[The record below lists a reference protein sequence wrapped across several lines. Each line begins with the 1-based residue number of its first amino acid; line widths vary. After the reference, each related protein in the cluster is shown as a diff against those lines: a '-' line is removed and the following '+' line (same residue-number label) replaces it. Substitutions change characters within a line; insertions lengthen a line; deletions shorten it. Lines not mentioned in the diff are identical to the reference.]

1 MGCSDVRG
9 NLYFHG
15 TAVQFGAEVLLPRYA
30 RENSMRQD
38 YSRTAEAMALLRA
51 LEQHQPTVQ
60 RIIDD
65 PFAATFLLNPFY
77 RYAVRSRWQALGLLR
92 FLRHWAPGGQE
103 FLTIRARLVDDLVT
117 AEPGLA
123 QVVILGAGFDTH
135 AWRCRTVLSHAT
147 VFEIDH
153 PATQQTKRELSQQLG
168 VPDNLRFVAVDF
180 EKDDFVERL
189 QTAGFNAELPTYF
202 VWVGVSY
209 YLTAQAVTDTL
220 QRLASLSHAGTKL
233 VWDYLLA
240 EVTAGT
246 STNRTAL
253 TQARRVA
260 QIGEPW
266 LFGLATDEL
275 AAYLASFGF
284 QLVHDYEPEE
294 LRATYCPQRQRP
306 MNYVRIAVCERV

>member
-1 MGCSDVRG
+1 
-9 NLYFHG
+9 
-15 TAVQFGAEVLLPRYA
+15 
-30 RENSMRQD
+30 MRQD
-38 YSRTAEAMALLRA
+38 YSRTAEAMALIRA
-51 LEQHQPTVQ
+51 LEQHQPAAQ
-60 RIIDD
+60 RILDD
-65 PFAATFLLNPFY
+65 PFAATFLLNGFY
-77 RYAVRSRWQALGLLR
+77 RWIARSSWRSRGLLW
-92 FLRHWAPGGQE
+92 FLRYWAPGGQE

-117 AEPGLA
+117 AEPGLR

-135 AWRCRTVLSHAT
+135 AWRCHAILSHAT

-168 VPDNLRFVAVDF
+168 VPDNLRFVTVDF

-189 QTAGFNAELPTYF
+189 QAAGFNAELPTYF

-220 QRLASLSHAGTKL
+220 QRLASLSRAGTKL

-240 EVTAGT
+240 EVIAGT

-266 LFGLATDEL
+266 LFGLATDEI

-284 QLVHDYEPEE
+284 RLVRDYDAEE

-306 MNYVRIAVCERV
+306 MNHVRLAVCEKARS